1 MNGRADAPPPRGHLG
16 GVGGNQRARHTDH
29 IAEVEQ
35 LHDLV
40 LLGPDGVDLEVNLNL
55 AGPVLEVSEGRLAHG
70 AQQDEPP
77 REAVDGRVRVA
88 ESLERRLDRA
98 GAVEPVGERDD
109 AALYELGELLPPRR
123 LDEAGHAALLP
134 KRLRYASMN
143 GSKSPSITLWT
154 SATFSSVRWSFT
166 MV

>member
-1 MNGRADAPPPRGHLG
+1 MIRRPPRSTLFPYTTLFRSPLH
-16 GVGGNQRARHTDH
+16 ADH
-29 IAEVEQ
+29 VAQIEQ
-35 LHDLV
+35 LHELI
-40 LLGPDGVDLEVNLNL
+40 LHGPDRVDLEVDLNL
-55 AGPVLEVSEGRLAHG
+55 PGAVLHVTERRLAHG
-70 AQQDEPP
+70 AQQNEPP
-77 REAVDGRVRVA
+77 REPVDGRVVLT
-88 ESLERRLDRA
+88 ESLVRRLDRG
-98 GAVEPVGERDD
+98 GAVETIGERDD